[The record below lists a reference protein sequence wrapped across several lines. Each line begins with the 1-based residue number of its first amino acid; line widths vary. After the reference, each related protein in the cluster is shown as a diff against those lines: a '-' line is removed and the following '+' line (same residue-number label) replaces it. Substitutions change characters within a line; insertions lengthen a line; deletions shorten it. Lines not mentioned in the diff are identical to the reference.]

1 MFFNVQLKM
10 NKLGLEYR
18 KMSQPFIQKTRKFF
32 SKIYSVSFVLE
43 RMKDN
48 RELEIEQN
56 SYCREEERCMSEY
69 RE

>member
-1 MFFNVQLKM
+1 
-10 NKLGLEYR
+10 
-18 KMSQPFIQKTRKFF
+18 MSQPFIQKTRKFF

-56 SYCREEERCMSEY
+56 SYCWEEERCMSEY